1 MTDKTD
7 KPGQDAAKKSAARQA
22 KHRRK
27 RRLQGF
33 ERLDLLVDP
42 QTKARLDALSSHW
55 NASRRGV
62 LAMLAASA
70 CSELDI
76 TV

>member
-1 MTDKTD
+1 MADKL
-7 KPGQDAAKKSAARQA
+7 GQDAATTSAQRQA
-22 KHRRK
+22 KHRQKRK
-27 RRLQGF
+27 NQGF
-33 ERLDLLVDP
+33 ERLDLLVD
-42 QTKARLDALSSHW
+42 QKTKAKIDALSSHW

-70 CSELDI
+70 CMELDI